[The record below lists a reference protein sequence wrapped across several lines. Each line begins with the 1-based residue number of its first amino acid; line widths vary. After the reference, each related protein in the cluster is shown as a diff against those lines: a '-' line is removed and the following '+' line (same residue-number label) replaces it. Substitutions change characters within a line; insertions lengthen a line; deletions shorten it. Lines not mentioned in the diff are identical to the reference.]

1 MVCEVLYDSV
11 MKELLDTIGE
21 RKNQWM
27 DWLFDGC
34 QTVCQ
39 CVGVS
44 VYVRVFCQ
52 CMGVSVCGCVCQGV

>member
-27 DWLFDGC
+27 DWSFDGC

-39 CVGVS
+39 CVV
-44 VYVRVFCQ
+44 
-52 CMGVSVCGCVCQGV
+52 VSVCGCVYVCQGVLSV

>member
-27 DWLFDGC
+27 DWSFDGC

-39 CVGVS
+39 CVVVS
-44 VYVRVFCQ
+44 VYVCQ
-52 CMGVSVCGCVCQGV
+52 CVGVYVCQGVLSV